1 MKQGWNPGLGLATL
15 RIVLGVIFLAHGWPK
30 LAGGIDGT
38 AAVLGSLSVPMPTI
52 FAWALALLE
61 TCGGALLLVGYGV
74 VPASILLAFH
84 MTVGIFLVHLPNGF
98 YVIGPG
104 NGGIEFNL
112 LLVAG
117 LLTMIFVGP
126 GHGTLQ
132 SRLQKDITVA

>member
-1 MKQGWNPGLGLATL
+1 MKQGWNPGLGLALL

-38 AAVLGSLSVPMPTI
+38 ASMLAGLSVPLPVVS
-52 FAWALALLE
+52 AWGLTLLE
-61 TCGGALLLVGYGV
+61 VVGGALLLVGYLV
-74 VPASILLAFH
+74 VPVSILLAVH
-84 MTVGIFLVHLPNGF
+84 MTAGIFLVHLPNGF
-98 YVIGPG
+98 YVIG
-104 NGGIEFNL
+104 GGTGGFEFNL

-132 SRLQKDITVA
+132 SRFQRDITVA